1 MEHQNCLIMIRLV
14 IEPIFLINIMNDIF
28 KDFITELAGINEQDM
43 NRIMSCISVYNIK
56 RNTII
61 LAQGEVCDKFYFL
74 EKGCMRT
81 YYITEEGQEK
91 TRLISFDN
99 TPVTVLTSFINLK
112 PSVEY
117 IDVLEDSE
125 LLSMPQAD
133 FFRLLDEI
141 PSWALFYRKILELAF
156 AFQNNRIEDLV
167 TLSAKERYEKL
178 LKERPHYIQRLSN
191 KIVASYLGIS
201 QETLSRLKSK

>member
-1 MEHQNCLIMIRLV
+1 MT
-14 IEPIFLINIMNDIF
+14 DIF
-28 KDFITELAGINEQDM
+28 KDFITELAEINEQDM
-43 NRIMSCISVYNIK
+43 NRIMSCISVYKVK

-61 LAQGEVCDKFYFL
+61 LSQGEVCDKFYFL

-117 IDVLEDSE
+117 IDTLEDSE
-125 LLSMPQAD
+125 LLSMSQAD

>member
-1 MEHQNCLIMIRLV
+1 MT
-14 IEPIFLINIMNDIF
+14 DIF
-28 KDFITELAGINEQDM
+28 KDFITELAKVNKQDM
-43 NRIMSCISVYNIK
+43 DRIMSCIHTHKVK

-61 LAQGEVCDKFYFL
+61 LSQGEVCSHFYFL

-81 YYITEEGQEK
+81 YYITQDGQEK

-99 TPVTVLTSFINLK
+99 TPITALTSFINQK

-117 IDVLEDSE
+117 IDALEDSE
-125 LLSMPQAD
+125 ILSISHND
-133 FFRLLDEI
+133 FFILLDEI
-141 PSWALFYRKILELAF
+141 PSWALFYRKNLELAF

-178 LKERPHYIQRLSN
+178 LKDRPHYIQRLSN
-191 KIVASYLGIS
+191 RVVASYLGIS

>member
-1 MEHQNCLIMIRLV
+1 MI
-14 IEPIFLINIMNDIF
+14 FMTDIF
-28 KDFITELAGINEQDM
+28 KDFITKLAEVNKQDM
-43 NRIMSCISVYNIK
+43 NRIMSCITTHKVK

-61 LAQGEVCDKFYFL
+61 LSQGEVCTQFYFL

-81 YYITEEGQEK
+81 YYITKEGQEK

-99 TPVTVLTSFINLK
+99 SPVTALTSFITQK

-117 IDVLEDSE
+117 IDALEDSE
-125 LLSMPQAD
+125 LLSISHAD
-133 FFRLLDEI
+133 FVILLDEI
-141 PSWALFYRKILELAF
+141 PSWALFYRKMLELAF

-178 LKERPHYIQRLSN
+178 LKEQPHYIQRLSN
-191 KIVASYLGIS
+191 RVVATYLGIS